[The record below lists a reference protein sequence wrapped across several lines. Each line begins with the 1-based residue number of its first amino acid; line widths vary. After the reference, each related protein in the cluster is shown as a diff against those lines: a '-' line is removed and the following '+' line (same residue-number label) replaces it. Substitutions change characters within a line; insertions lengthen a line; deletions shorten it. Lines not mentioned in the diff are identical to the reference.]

1 MRFKTFDYNV
11 RNISYN
17 VKSYK
22 EVQNILFKV
31 QIELKITNCI
41 NRVQKIDLDI
51 STAQQLTLQ
60 NNNEVDNN

>member
-1 MRFKTFDYNV
+1 MRFKIFDYNV

-51 STAQQLTLQ
+51 SSVAINITK
-60 NNNEVDNN
+60 

>member
-51 STAQQLTLQ
+51 SSVAINITK
-60 NNNEVDNN
+60 

>member
-11 RNISYN
+11 RHISYN

-51 STAQQLTLQ
+51 SSVAINITK
-60 NNNEVDNN
+60 

>member
-17 VKSYK
+17 IKSYK

-51 STAQQLTLQ
+51 SSVAINITK
-60 NNNEVDNN
+60 

>member
-41 NRVQKIDLDI
+41 NRVQKIYLDI
-51 STAQQLTLQ
+51 STA
-60 NNNEVDNN
+60 

>member
-31 QIELKITNCI
+31 QIELKITNFI

-51 STAQQLTLQ
+51 SSVAINITK
-60 NNNEVDNN
+60 